1 MSELNISR
9 MTILFAACVAV
20 ATCLMGSVATA
31 DFIQYSNGHT
41 VFGTS
46 QRGETTDGTVNFAVY
61 ENASPGGDWTQ
72 VFGAAV
78 AEQIKGLPPD
88 ARGVATQVDATADY
102 IYFYQVVN
110 NNPIGVVNNPLYGL
124 DVPSPSR
131 ESVSSVG
138 YIDGYV
144 FNENGTPVGIINP
157 SLGDSAAGNYG
168 PTGID
173 TSIFD
178 GLPTL
183 ANVAL
188 SGPMFAPDS
197 NAISPAWGRILT
209 NNVQFRWDSGGRGSV
224 GATQIEPDGYG
235 SILFFTSHQLP
246 SRCAMGV
253 LYGDGS
259 ALGDIIAPLI
269 GEPPTPVPEPATLVL
284 ILAGAPLALLGW
296 RRWRRRR
303 QQRNA

>member
-1 MSELNISR
+1 MSQPNRLPR
-9 MTILFAACVAV
+9 MTILFAACIAA
-20 ATCLMGSVATA
+20 ATCLTESVATA

-41 VFGTS
+41 VFGAS
-46 QRGETTDGTVNFAVY
+46 QRGKTTDGTVNFAVY
-61 ENASPGGDWTQ
+61 ENPGGDWTQ
-72 VFGAAV
+72 VFGPAV
-78 AEQIKGLPPD
+78 AQQIEGLPPD
-88 ARGVATQVDATADY
+88 ARGVATQVDATAEY

-110 NNPIGVVNNPLYGL
+110 NNPVGLVNNSLNGL
-124 DVPSPSR
+124 DVPIPSR
-131 ESVSSVG
+131 YTISSLG

-144 FNENGTPVGIINP
+144 FNENGTPVTIFNP

-188 SGPMFAPDS
+188 SGPIFAPDN

-209 NNVQFRWDSGGRGSV
+209 NNVQFRWDTGGNRGGSV

-235 SILFFTSHQLP
+235 SILFFTTSQLP

-269 GEPPTPVPEPATLVL
+269 GDPPDPIPEPATLVM

-296 RRWRRRR
+296 RRWKRRR
-303 QQRNA
+303 QRNA